1 MKEERDIVV
10 KLNRGIHAITA
21 AKIYIILKEAKSVL
35 SIKGPDFET
44 DGKDV
49 IGLLAMNAH
58 KDSVLHVTAEGED
71 AKEIVDKLEEFVSQE
86 IDL

>member
-21 AKIYIILKEAKSVL
+21 AKIYILLKETKSIIN
-35 SIKGPDFET
+35 IKGPNFET

-49 IGLLAMNAH
+49 IGLIAMNAF
-58 KDSVLHVTAEGED
+58 KNSIIHVTAEGED
-71 AKEIVDKLEEFVSQE
+71 AKKIVDKLEEFVSQE

>member
-1 MKEERDIVV
+1 MRVEKDIVV

-21 AKIYIILKEAKSVL
+21 AKIFILLKECKSVL
-35 SIKGPDFET
+35 TIKGPDHET

-58 KDSVLHVTAEGED
+58 KNSVLHVTAEGED
-71 AKEIVDKLEEFVSQE
+71 AKEIIKKLEDFVSQE

>member
-1 MKEERDIVV
+1 MRVEKDIVV

-21 AKIYIILKEAKSVL
+21 AKIYIILKETKSVI
-35 SIKGPDFET
+35 SIKGPAFET

-49 IGLLAMNAH
+49 IGLLAMNAF

-71 AKEIVDKLEEFVSQE
+71 AEEIVTKLEEFVSQE

>member
-1 MKEERDIVV
+1 MRVEREIVV

-21 AKIYIILKEAKSVL
+21 AKIYIMLKKTKSMI
-35 SIKGPDFET
+35 SIKGPNHET

-49 IGLLAMNAH
+49 IGLLAMNAM
-58 KDSVLHVTAEGED
+58 KGSVLHVTAEGED
-71 AKEIVDKLEEFVSQE
+71 AKEIVDELDAFVSQE

>member
-21 AKIYIILKEAKSVL
+21 AKIYVLLKETKSVL
-35 SIKGPDFET
+35 HIKGPAYET

-49 IGLLAMNAH
+49 IGLIAMNAF

-71 AKEIVDKLEEFVSQE
+71 AKEIVDKLETFVSQE

>member
-1 MKEERDIVV
+1 MKVEKDLVV

-21 AKIYIILKEAKSVL
+21 AKIYILLKETKSVL
-35 SIKGPDFET
+35 HIKGPAHET

-49 IGLLAMNAH
+49 VGLLAMNAS
-58 KDSVLHVTAEGED
+58 KNSTLHVTAEGED
-71 AKEIVDKLEEFVSQE
+71 AEEIVDKLEKFVSQE

>member
-1 MKEERDIVV
+1 MREERDIVV

-21 AKIYIILKEAKSVL
+21 AKIFILLKETKSVIN
-35 SIKGPDFET
+35 IKGPNYET

-49 IGLLAMNAH
+49 IGLIAMNAF
-58 KDSVLHVTAEGED
+58 KDTVLHVTAEGED
-71 AKEIVDKLEEFVSQE
+71 AKEIVDKLDEFVSQE

>member
-1 MKEERDIVV
+1 MRVERDIVV

-21 AKIYIILKEAKSVL
+21 AKIFILLKETKSVL
-35 SIKGPDFET
+35 SIQGPSFET

-49 IGLLAMNAH
+49 IGLIAMNAF
-58 KDSVLHVTAEGED
+58 KDTVIHVTAEGED
-71 AKEIVDKLEEFVSQE
+71 AEEIVDKLEAFVSQE

>member
-21 AKIYIILKEAKSVL
+21 AKIYIILKETKSVL

-49 IGLLAMNAH
+49 IGLLAMNAY